1 MTIIHSNLLKKT
13 ILESSRLDFKYVK
26 GIRSSDPA
34 AFASLFRK
42 YYEPLFYFA
51 LRFVKDSQTAENI
64 VQDVFVKL
72 WEKREE
78 RHIKSSV
85 KSYLYTA
92 VKNHSLNYIKREKSM
107 VSVEEVSVNQTDE
120 IQSPEESLIEN
131 EIMEAVQGAIEKLPQ
146 QCRCVYQMKRY
157 DGMTYSE
164 IAEILNV
171 SINTVKTQM
180 KRALKS
186 LHKNLAYLYSLL
198 WIFCS

>member
-1 MTIIHSNLLKKT
+1 VTIIQSKLLKKT
-13 ILESSRLDFKYVK
+13 FLESSRLDFKYVK
-26 GIRSSDPA
+26 GIRSNDPA

-42 YYEPLFYFA
+42 YYEQLFYFA
-51 LRFVKDSQTAENI
+51 LRFLKDSQTAENI

-78 RHIKSSV
+78 WHVQSSV
-85 KSYLYTA
+85 KAYLYTA
-92 VKNHSLNYIKREKSM
+92 VKNRSLNYIKREKSM
-107 VSVEEVSVNQTDE
+107 VSVEEVSVNQMDE
-120 IQSPEESLIEN
+120 IPSPEESLIEN

-198 WIFCS
+198 WIF